1 VVVNV
6 WSIDGITIAN
16 NYQPGLGSD
25 EDFIY
30 ASASCKVTQ
39 SGNQFPGGGTV
50 AVIAPYSCP

>member
-1 VVVNV
+1 MNV